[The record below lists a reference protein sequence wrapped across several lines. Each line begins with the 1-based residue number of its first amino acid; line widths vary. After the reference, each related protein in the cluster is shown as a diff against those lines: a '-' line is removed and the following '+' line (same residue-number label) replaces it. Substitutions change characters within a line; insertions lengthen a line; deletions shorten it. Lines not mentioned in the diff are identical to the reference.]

1 MPDTDPVVEIVDVDI
16 RAWVESARAD
26 PQLYRDRQVTEIVLA
41 AIGLSH
47 SLSQS
52 LVLKGGTLMALAF
65 GSRRVTGDVDFSA
78 TVPPDGFDDLLRDEL
93 NAKFHAAAI
102 KLGYLDLV
110 CRVQGVKRRPHSDL
124 FENAEFPALE
134 LRVGSAE
141 RGSKQEAALTEG
153 KASRILFVEVSFRDQ
168 VYAFQE
174 LNLGEADVALR
185 AFTLDELIAEKL
197 RALLQQPIR
206 NRNRRQD
213 VYDIALLLD
222 ENPMDDALRATIL
235 ETMIEKCR
243 SRGIE
248 PTRES
253 IDDPEVAGRARRDWE
268 TLRLEVSDLPPFEQ
282 RFAAVREFYC
292 SLPW

>member
-1 MPDTDPVVEIVDVDI
+1 MDPVVEIVDVDV
-16 RAWVESARAD
+16 RAWVENARAD

-41 AIGLSH
+41 AIGLSP
-47 SLSQS
+47 SLNQS

-93 NAKFHAAAI
+93 NAKFRVAAI

-110 CRVQGVKRRPHSDL
+110 CRVQGVKRRPHSNL

-141 RGSKQEAALTEG
+141 RGSKQEAALAEG

-174 LNLGEADVALR
+174 LNLGQADAALR
-185 AFTLDELIAEKL
+185 AFTLAELIAEKL

-222 ENPMDDALRATIL
+222 DNPPDDALRTTIL
-235 ETMIEKCR
+235 ETLIEKCR
-243 SRGIE
+243 SREIE

-253 IDDPEVAGRARRDWE
+253 IDDPEVAKRAQRDWE
-268 TLRLEVSDLPPFEQ
+268 TLRLEVSDLPPFEE
-282 RFAAVREFYC
+282 RFAAVREFYH